1 MSLLPACPSC
11 GQSVLDDDATECPFC
26 GASMKG
32 KPGAKPSPSAPKAAA
47 PTKKAA
53 EPKKA
58 AKADDA
64 DDPFGVANTMSSR
77 KAIQLLAKPGKGKL
91 FRVLCPM
98 CETPGFWSK
107 DVIGKEV
114 RCANEKCL
122 MPLFTAQD
130 PEAPQTDDKPAG
142 APATGRSAEVP
153 AMKTA
158 RKPIPPVVYIGGGII
173 VVGGAI
179 LGWALMNSSQSG
191 KLADDLSKPAAPT
204 ITSNTNNTNVENPG
218 NTTSTQDPGTSTN
231 TVTPPKVVQLTP
243 DQLRADGFKAMIGAA
258 LDPEAASQKPYCR
271 RLVAEAYASIGQ
283 ADAVKEHVDQIEK
296 LGGSQLKYFGLI
308 PTTIM
313 GWKHL
318 EAGRTAE
325 AKASADAAL
334 ELMKQAP
341 LLGTMPL
348 EAAIRLSALLV
359 VLDRV
364 EEAKPLVAE
373 RGNSEESEQQ
383 VETLLRT
390 DLLRSSNFDQLAK
403 LRPTRVQ
410 HAPWVSVT
418 FLLAFNGH
426 AEKALAWA
434 RSAPTPEAIA
444 DCVGAWAEALAW
456 KGDDLAAVQ
465 KEIAGLPPARKA
477 NVLARLAHLHHVQ
490 GKADLA
496 NAELQQAV
504 EVHAALTIP
513 PTSTVPDMKGIYN
526 LNLADVSQL
535 GSDAIASAEVA
546 HAQAAMGQPAE
557 AWKTLSK
564 SLDLA
569 RASAP
574 SPALAEQ
581 PANLIK
587 QLGDTAIQNDLK
599 TVLKLKS
606 GPEVDA
612 AFRQY
617 RKNTAALAESAS
629 RRMDLESKLLEA
641 ACNWGLVDAV
651 WTEISGRVTFGEIA
665 GREPWFETS
674 MPSVVHSY
682 YKAAGQ
688 SDKVNAVEQ
697 AVAVEKLNAN
707 RAHRAFYKL
716 EAERILPTEPAKAAQ
731 ALKAYLNFGKSMGD
745 TPWQQDAS
753 LQLVSRLVA
762 QNKWPEAFAFAKAV
776 DDPIFRGTVLQVIAT
791 QTTRAGK
798 GAPVRESADAKG
810 LTPPD
815 RVAILRGYVPNLPAK

>member
-47 PTKKAA
+47 PAKKAA
-53 EPKKA
+53 EPKKAA

-64 DDPFGVANTMSSR
+64 DDPFGVASTMSSR
-77 KAIQLLAKPGKGKL
+77 KAIQLLPKPGKGKL
-91 FRVLCPM
+91 FRILCPM

-130 PEAPQTDDKPAG
+130 PEAPPADDKPAG

-158 RKPIPPVVYIGGGII
+158 RKPIPPVVYISGGIM

-179 LGWALMNSSQSG
+179 LGWALMNSSQSS
-191 KLADDLSKPAAPT
+191 KINEDLSKPMVMPSV
-204 ITSNTNNTNVENPG
+204 TSTGTNEGDPA
-218 NTTSTQDPGTSTN
+218 NTTPTQDPGTSTN
-231 TVTPPKVVQLTP
+231 TVTPPKAVQLTP
-243 DQLRADGFKAMIGAA
+243 EQLRADGFKAMIAAA
-258 LDPEAASQKPYCR
+258 LDPEASTQKPYCR
-271 RLVAEAYASIGQ
+271 RLVAEAYAASGQ
-283 ADAVKEHVDQIEK
+283 AAAIKEHLDQLEK
-296 LGGSQLKYFGLI
+296 LSSEQRYYGLV
-308 PTTIM
+308 PTTLA
-313 GWKHL
+313 GWTHL
-318 EAGRTAE
+318 QAGRTAE
-325 AKASADAAL
+325 AKTSADAAL
-334 ELMKQAP
+334 ELMKQSPTQGA
-341 LLGTMPL
+341 MPL
-348 EAAIRLSALLV
+348 EAAIRLSALLI

-364 EEAKPLVAE
+364 EEAKPLVTD
-373 RGNSEESEQQ
+373 RGNSAESEQQ
-383 VETLLRT
+383 VETWLRA
-390 DLLRSSNFDQLAK
+390 DLLRSSNYDQLAK
-403 LRPTRVQ
+403 LRPIQTQ

-418 FLLAFNGH
+418 FLLAINGH
-426 AEKALAWA
+426 ADKALAWA
-434 RSAPTPEAIA
+434 RMAPTPEAVA
-444 DCVGAWAEALAW
+444 DSIGGWAEALIW
-456 KGDDLAAVQ
+456 KGEDLAAVP
-465 KEIAGLPPARKA
+465 KEVAGLPPARKA

-496 NAELQQAV
+496 KAELQQAV
-504 EVHAALTIP
+504 EAHAAIAIP
-513 PTSTVPDMKGIYN
+513 ATPTVPDMKGIYN
-526 LNLADVSQL
+526 LNLADVSQV
-535 GSDAIASAEVA
+535 GRDAVASSEVA
-546 HAQAAMGQPAE
+546 HAQAAMGQTAE

-581 PANLIK
+581 PVNLIK
-587 QLGDTAIQNDLK
+587 QLGDIAIENDLK

-606 GPEVDA
+606 GPDSVA

-617 RKNTAALAESAS
+617 RKNASALAQSAAD
-629 RRMDLESKLLEA
+629 RMDLEARLLEA
-641 ACNWGLVDAV
+641 ACSWGLVDAV
-651 WTEISGRVTFGEIA
+651 WSEISGRVTFGEIA
-665 GREPWFETS
+665 GREPWFDTS

-697 AVAVEKLNAN
+697 AVTVEKLNAN
-707 RAHRAFYKL
+707 RAHRAYYKL
-716 EAERILPTEPAKAAQ
+716 EAERVLATEPAKAAQ
-731 ALKAYLNFGKSMGD
+731 LLKSYLNFGKSTGD

-753 LQLVSRLVA
+753 LQLVARLVA
-762 QNKWPEAFAFAKAV
+762 QDKWTEAFAFAKAV
-776 DDPIFRGTVLQVIAT
+776 DDPIFRSTVLQLTAG
-791 QTTRAGK
+791 QATRAGK
-798 GAPVRESADAKG
+798 SAPVRESADAKG
-810 LTPPD
+810 LTPLD

>member
-47 PTKKAA
+47 PAKKAA

-158 RKPIPPVVYIGGGII
+158 RKPIPPVVYIGGGVV

-179 LGWALMNSSQSG
+179 LGLAMINSSQSS
-191 KLADDLSKPAAPT
+191 KLAEDLSRPVAPPV
-204 ITSNTNNTNVENPG
+204 IASNNSGDGSVNTNV
-218 NTTSTQDPGTSTN
+218 TQDPATSTN
-231 TVTPPKVVQLTP
+231 SVAAPKAVQLTP
-243 DQLRADGFKAMIGAA
+243 DQLRADGFKRMIEFT
-258 LDPEAASQKPYCR
+258 LDPEADTQKPYCR
-271 RLVAEAYASIGQ
+271 RLVAEAFAVSGQ
-283 ADAVKEHVDQIEK
+283 TSAIKEHLDQIEK
-296 LGGSQLKYFGLI
+296 LSSERRYFGLL
-308 PTTIM
+308 PTTFA
-313 GWKHL
+313 GWVHIQ
-318 EAGRTAE
+318 AGRTAE

-334 ELMKQAP
+334 ELMKQSP
-341 LLGTMPL
+341 TQGTMPL

-359 VLDRV
+359 ILDRV
-364 EEAKPLVAE
+364 EEAKSLVAN
-373 RGNSEESEQQ
+373 RGNSEEAEQE
-383 VETLLRT
+383 VETLVRT
-390 DLLRSSNFDQLAK
+390 DLLRGSNYEQLAK
-403 LRPTRVQ
+403 LRPMQIQ
-410 HAPWVSVT
+410 HAPWASVA
-418 FLLAFNGH
+418 FLLTTSGH

-434 RSAPTPEAIA
+434 RSAPTPEAVA
-444 DCVGAWAEALAW
+444 DCIGAWAEALAW

-465 KEIAGLPPARKA
+465 KEVAGLSPVRKA

-496 NAELQQAV
+496 KTELAQAV
-504 EVHAALTIP
+504 EAHAAITIP
-513 PTSTVPDMKGIYN
+513 PPPTVPDMKGIYN
-526 LNLADVSQL
+526 LSLADVSQL
-535 GSDAIASAEVA
+535 GSDAIASSEVA
-546 HAQAAMGQPAE
+546 HAQAAMGQSAE

-606 GPEVDA
+606 GPDADA

-617 RKNTAALAESAS
+617 RKNAAALAESAS
-629 RRMDLESKLLEA
+629 LRMDLEARLLEA
-641 ACNWGLVDAV
+641 ACGWGLVDAV
-651 WTEISGRVTFGEIA
+651 WTEISGRVTFGEVA
-665 GREPWFETS
+665 GREPWFDTS

-697 AVAVEKLNAN
+697 AVTVEKLNVN
-707 RAHRAFYKL
+707 RAHRTFYKL
-716 EAERILPTEPAKAAQ
+716 EAERLLATEPAKAAQ
-731 ALKAYLNFGKSMGD
+731 ALKAYLNFGKSTGD

-762 QNKWPEAFAFAKAV
+762 QGKWPEAFAFAKAV
-776 DDPIFRGTVLQVIAT
+776 DDPIFRGTVLQLMAT
-791 QTTRAGK
+791 QATRAGK
-798 GAPVRESADAKG
+798 CATVRESAEAKG